1 MRGLALSLFLGLA
14 APSAKAD
21 PATEALTQLLT
32 AAPET
37 FQFAPAFLDAV
48 PLPELAALL
57 EDLSAT
63 IGQPTDI
70 KVTGVAVLITTATH
84 RLRGQIG
91 MDAGGCIAMLF
102 FEPPE
107 PLFADLDTAFAAIRA
122 LGTETAW
129 LVARDGVTL
138 ASEGASKPMAVGSAF
153 KLGVLAVLAEDV
165 QTGRRR
171 WKDVAVLDSADISLP
186 TGILQD
192 YPVGAPMTLHTA
204 AALMIS
210 VSDNTATD
218 LLIRTLGRDR
228 VAAALG
234 LETLLATKE
243 FFALK
248 ADTAAAAA
256 YLSAAPADQAT
267 IAAKAAKTLPRGT
280 NVIGH
285 YMPGIEWHVPLDRLC
300 ALAAPLADL
309 PLMAINPG
317 PVPAEDW
324 ARLAYKGRSEPGV
337 LNFTAVLQD
346 AAGRDLCV
354 AVTVNS
360 DREVDIAAAV
370 SAFRGLLAVLS
381 APG

>member
-1 MRGLALSLFLGLA
+1 MRGLVLSLFLGLA

-32 AAPET
+32 AAPKAS
-37 FQFAPAFLDAV
+37 QFAPAFLDAV
-48 PLPELAALL
+48 PVPELAVLL

-63 IGQPTDI
+63 IGQPTDS
-70 KVTGVAVLITTATH
+70 KVTGEAVLITTATH

-91 MDAGGCIAMLF
+91 IDAEGRVAMLF

-107 PLFADLDTAFAAIRA
+107 PLVADLDTALAAIRA
-122 LGTETAW
+122 LGAETVW

-138 ASEGASKPMAVGSAF
+138 ASEGASKPMAVASAF
-153 KLGVLAVLAEDV
+153 KPGVLAVLAEDV

-171 WKDVAVLDSADISLP
+171 WEDVVVLDDADISLP
-186 TGILQD
+186 TGLLQD

-204 AALMIS
+204 AA
-210 VSDNTATD
+210 
-218 LLIRTLGRDR
+218 
-228 VAAALG
+228 
-234 LETLLATKE
+234 
-243 FFALK
+243 
-248 ADTAAAAA
+248 A
-256 YLSAAPADQAT
+256 YLSAAPAEQAT
-267 IAAKAAKTLPRGT
+267 IAAKAAKTLPRVT

-324 ARLAYKGRSEPGV
+324 ARRAYKGGSEPGV

-360 DREVDIAAAV
+360 DREVDLAAAV